1 MELIYLGIGLAVGLV
16 IGVLI
21 AMLRS
26 KGATG
31 DSSLAIKLASA
42 EATLSGLK
50 AQLETANRE
59 RVARDERD
67 REENRLIKELA
78 PVKDRLEQMQ
88 LSVASLEK
96 ERTEQFGT
104 IQEQLK
110 NAVNSDEQLRK
121 TTMALSQALSSNSI
135 RGVWGETQLRK
146 LVSMPILASR
156 QLFLPKVVQDGP
168 T

>member
-26 KGATG
+26 KGPTG

-42 EATLSGLK
+42 EATVSGLT

-96 ERTEQFGT
+96 ERTE
-104 IQEQLK
+104 
-110 NAVNSDEQLRK
+110 
-121 TTMALSQALSSNSI
+121 
-135 RGVWGETQLRK
+135 
-146 LVSMPILASR
+146 
-156 QLFLPKVVQDGP
+156 
-168 T
+168 

>member
-78 PVKDRLEQMQ
+78 PVKDRLEQFKSSSKMQ
-88 LSVASLEK
+88 LIRTSNFARPRWRYHKLCHRIRFAAFGEK
-96 ERTEQFGT
+96 LNFE
-104 IQEQLK
+104 
-110 NAVNSDEQLRK
+110 NW
-121 TTMALSQALSSNSI
+121 LSWQGLS
-135 RGVWGETQLRK
+135 
-146 LVSMPILASR
+146 SMPILASR